1 MIQWLGLSSSTA
13 VGLVWSLVGEL
24 KPCKPCGM
32 AKKESLTF
40 RGVLFNLQVLWDF
53 PAVLLLLTFSLIPLW
68 AESRHC
74 IIPIILNLFRCI
86 LWARMWPILVV
97 FYVSWWQMCVL
108 SFWIK
113 YSMNVSQISCWLT
126 VHLFEFLI
134 FLDIYPGVE
143 LLDHMVLFLVF

>member
-1 MIQWLGLSSSTA
+1 
-13 VGLVWSLVGEL
+13 
-24 KPCKPCGM
+24 M

-97 FYVSWWQMCVL
+97 FYVSW
-108 SFWIK
+108 
-113 YSMNVSQISCWLT
+113 
-126 VHLFEFLI
+126 
-134 FLDIYPGVE
+134 
-143 LLDHMVLFLVF
+143 

>member
-1 MIQWLGLSSSTA
+1 
-13 VGLVWSLVGEL
+13 
-24 KPCKPCGM
+24 M
-32 AKKESLTF
+32 AKKESLIF

-97 FYVSWWQMCVL
+97 FYVSW
-108 SFWIK
+108 
-113 YSMNVSQISCWLT
+113 
-126 VHLFEFLI
+126 
-134 FLDIYPGVE
+134 
-143 LLDHMVLFLVF
+143 